1 MTAAEDEFFVGIA
14 TTAAVDFHPCS
25 SREEAIQQRALFA
38 AVFPGATVWV
48 TTRDTVEA
56 YKPEAVRRDG

>member
-1 MTAAEDEFFVGIA
+1 MNAAEDEFFVGIA
-14 TTAAVDFHPCS
+14 TAAAVDFHPCS
-25 SREEAIQQRALFA
+25 SRKDAFEQRALFA

-48 TTRDTVEA
+48 TTRDAVEA